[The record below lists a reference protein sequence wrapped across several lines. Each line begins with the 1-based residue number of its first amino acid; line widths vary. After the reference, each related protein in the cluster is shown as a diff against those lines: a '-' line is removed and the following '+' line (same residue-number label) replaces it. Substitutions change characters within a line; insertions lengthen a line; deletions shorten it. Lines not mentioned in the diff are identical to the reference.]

1 MQDKDLYQQILG
13 LSSPWTVVDVH
24 LDHEVQEIRVRVE
37 HARGVKF
44 YCPECDTKCPC
55 HDHAGERRWR
65 HLDSCQF
72 RTVLLARPPRRS
84 KVPRASCE
92 QVGTKPV
99 TFSRRLSPGERP
111 AKQER

>member
-1 MQDKDLYQQILG
+1 MQDTDLYQQILG

-55 HDHAGERRWR
+55 HDHAGERG
-65 HLDSCQF
+65 
-72 RTVLLARPPRRS
+72 RR
-84 KVPRASCE
+84 
-92 QVGTKPV
+92 Q
-99 TFSRRLSPGERP
+99 SPSW
-111 AKQER
+111 